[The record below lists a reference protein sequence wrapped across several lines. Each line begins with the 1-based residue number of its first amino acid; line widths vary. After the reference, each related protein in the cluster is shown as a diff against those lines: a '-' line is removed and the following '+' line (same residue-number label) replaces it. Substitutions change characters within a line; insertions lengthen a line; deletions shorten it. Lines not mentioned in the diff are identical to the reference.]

1 MRKAAKTLT
10 VAIVALGVTPGV
22 FAYGAHAAWRMSPE
36 EKAEYVTGK
45 ITQKLVLNA
54 MQQGNLRALSASL
67 IQVMSDVRSDRKAHM
82 ESLQQLLSEPTL
94 DQARALQMI
103 QQKTAMI
110 NAKAPGIIASLA
122 GFLDSLDSEQK
133 IALSEHFGDHM
144 GRHHEHNH
152 N

>member
-1 MRKAAKTLT
+1 MKKSTKIIT
-10 VAIVALGVTPGV
+10 VAILALGVTSGV
-22 FAYGAHAAWRMSPE
+22 FAYGAHTAWRMSPE
-36 EKAEYVTGK
+36 DKAEYVTEK
-45 ITQKLVLNA
+45 ITQKLELNA
-54 MQQGNLRALSASL
+54 MQQGNLRALSTNL
-67 IQVMSDVRSDRKAHM
+67 IQVMSDVRSDRKTHM

-144 GRHHEHNH
+144 SRHHEHNH